1 MIIAGAAIVVLAA
14 GTTAAGFYINSLNTI
29 YPNVGIGGVDLS
41 GMTLEEAEKALS
53 DAGYEQKASSISV
66 TVNFP
71 EGDKLTISGE
81 QSGLRLQSEAAARIA
96 YEYGKDSSFFSNELA
111 YFKSLFSKTN
121 LDRISVIKANEDNLK
136 GVVNDYTKTF
146 NEKLVKDMYTVTPT
160 SIEIIK
166 GSGGALIDASVL
178 YDLVVTALYKSLE
191 QNGPVTAD
199 YSAGTNAGRDVDL
212 QSIYNTVYI
221 EPVEAVYDSA
231 KKQITESVT
240 GVSFDIEAAR
250 KALEA
255 AQDGTTVTIPLIFTE
270 PKVTTEQLKSV
281 MFQDILSEKKTYVSG
296 TSNRIH
302 NVALAA
308 STINGKILNPGEMF
322 SYNETLGERTPAKG
336 YLAAGAYVGGKVV
349 QEIGGGICQ
358 VSSTLYSCVLYADL
372 EVVERSNHMFIVTY
386 LPLGVDATVNWG
398 SVDFKFKNNTD
409 YPVQIEARY
418 KDGYL
423 TVRLHGTKKNTNYIK
438 IESVVISSTDFKT
451 IKQEDPSIAPGTTK
465 EDTSGHKGYVVD
477 TYKYVYD
484 AAGHVLS
491 KTFITRSTYR
501 VQNKVILVPV
511 GTLTTTSPSPS
522 DTGTTDSPDISPS
535 EASPSPSGTPASES
549 PAA

>member
-1 MIIAGAAIVVLAA
+1 MIIAGAVIVVLAA
-14 GTTAAGFYINSLNTI
+14 GTTAAGFYVNSLDTI
-29 YPNVGIGGVDLS
+29 YPNVEIGGVDLS
-41 GMTLEEAEKALS
+41 GMTFEEAKKALS
-53 DAGYEQKASSISV
+53 DAGYEQKASNISV
-66 TVNFP
+66 GVNFP
-71 EGDKLTISGE
+71 DGDKLTISG
-81 QSGLRLQSEAAARIA
+81 QQPGLSLKSEDAARIA
-96 YEYGKDSSFFSNELA
+96 YEYGKDSSFFSNELV
-111 YFKSLFSKTN
+111 YFKSLFTKTDLVRSSVTKTN
-121 LDRISVIKANEDNLK
+121 GEYLR

-146 NEKLVKDMYTVTPT
+146 NEKIVKDLYTVTPT

-166 GSGGALIDASVL
+166 GSGGTLIDADAL
-178 YDLVVTALYKSLE
+178 YDLVVTALYKSIE
-191 QNGPVTAD
+191 QNSPVTVD
-199 YSAGTNAGRDVDL
+199 YSAGTNGGRDVDL
-212 QSIYNTVYI
+212 QSIYDTVYV
-221 EPVEAVYDSA
+221 EPIEAVYDTV
-231 KKQITESVT
+231 KKQITQSVT

-255 AQDGTTVTIPLIFTE
+255 AQDGSTVSIPLVFTE
-270 PKVTTEQLKSV
+270 PTVTTDQLKSV
-281 MFQDILSEKKTYVSG
+281 MFHDILSEKKTYVSG
-296 TSNRIH
+296 TSNRVH

-322 SYNETLGERTPAKG
+322 SYNETLGERTTSKG
-336 YLAAGAYVGGKVV
+336 YLEAGAYVGGKVV

-409 YPVQIEARY
+409 YPVQIEAHY

-423 TVRLHGTKKNTNYIK
+423 TVRLHGTKENTNYIK
-438 IESVVISSTDFKT
+438 IESIVISTTDFKT
-451 IKQEDPSIAPGTTK
+451 VKQEDPSIAPGTSK

-491 KTFITRSTYR
+491 KTFIARSTYK

-511 GTLTTTSPSPS
+511 GTLTSPSPSPS
-522 DTGTTDSPDISPS
+522 DTGTTDSPDVSPS
-535 EASPSPSGTPASES
+535 ATSPSPTGTPTSES
-549 PAA
+549 PGV